1 MARSLTDQVIV
12 ITGAGSG
19 IGAATALACAGAGMD
34 VVLTGRRVERL
45 EQVADQVRRRSRAAE
60 VIAGDV
66 TDPGHSERLL
76 DAAQKRFGRCDV
88 VFANAGYGFS
98 IPAHKLEM
106 SELRRIFEVNYF
118 AACELIS
125 LAARRL
131 LAERRPGHLLM
142 CSSALAKF
150 TLANCSAYSAT
161 KAAQNH
167 FCRAMRMELRSTGI
181 AVSSV
186 HPITTRTEFFDVATR
201 CEGREPDPTQPF
213 GRGPAWF
220 LQSPE
225 RVASAIVRCLRRP
238 RPEVWT
244 STITRL
250 AAGVITA
257 FPSLLDAMGRKVG
270 T

>member
-1 MARSLTDQVIV
+1 MARNLIDQVIV

-19 IGAATALACAGAGMD
+19 IGAATALACADAGMD
-34 VVLTGRRVERL
+34 VVLTGRRAERL
-45 EQVADQVRRRSRAAE
+45 EQLADRIRSRGRAAE
-60 VIAGDV
+60 VISGDV
-66 TDPGHSERLL
+66 TDPGHSIRLL
-76 DAAQKRFGRCDV
+76 DVAQGRFGRCDV
-88 VFANAGYGFS
+88 VFANAGYGIS
-98 IPAHKLEM
+98 VPAHQLEM

-125 LAARRL
+125 FAARRL

-150 TLANCSAYSAT
+150 TLMNCSAYSAT

-186 HPITTRTEFFDVATR
+186 HPITTKTEFFDVATR
-201 CEGREPDPTQPF
+201 NEGREPDATRPL

-225 RVASAIVRCLRRP
+225 RVANAIVRCLRRP
-238 RPEVWT
+238 RAEVWT
-244 STITRL
+244 STITRV
-250 AAGVITA
+250 AAGVVTA
-257 FPSLLDAMGRKVG
+257 FPSLLDAVGRRVG
-270 T
+270 I